1 MATVIED
8 ALDNCRV
15 PPVNPCH
22 ESAYATMQ
30 PLYRLRF
37 FAHLTRMSVWVLKVK
52 PRVETRTDGEAAT
65 PKQSMVDLP
74 YLRI

>member
-1 MATVIED
+1 
-8 ALDNCRV
+8 
-15 PPVNPCH
+15 
-22 ESAYATMQ
+22 MQ

-37 FAHLTRMSVWVLKVK
+37 FAHLTRMSVWALKVK

-74 YLRI
+74 YLRK